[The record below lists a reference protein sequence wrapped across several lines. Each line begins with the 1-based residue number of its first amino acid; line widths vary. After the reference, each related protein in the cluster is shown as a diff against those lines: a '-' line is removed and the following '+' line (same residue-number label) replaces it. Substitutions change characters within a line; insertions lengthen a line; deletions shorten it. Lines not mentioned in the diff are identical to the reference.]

1 MDLDAQCIPL
11 AHILTYFSIRE
22 KPRFEVDNGLAPL
35 DSERP
40 SRERHIET
48 LISITLGMDYQEIF
62 QNLGV
67 DLSDGV
73 IADRYLSTRQVLTL
87 VEQAIDRLNMPYL
100 GLFIGNI
107 MTVSHYGM
115 AGLAVVTQPNLRECC
130 LLLSRFCREY
140 FPPLEISVHVDED
153 VSWIAIEENISL
165 KPYQEFFIELNFVSF
180 YNMVYDLVGHD
191 SKMMPIRIELAYPEP
206 AWGHIYRRYFNCPV
220 VFNRPQN
227 RMIRKTHGIDLDL
240 PLANRLLAIT
250 AEKVFLQNIPTRAM
264 KYLPLK
270 LKHFLA
276 RSYGAY
282 PTLEK
287 SARELG
293 VSSRTLRRKLAE
305 EGTSYKQE
313 VDKVKERFA
322 REYFARGGRS
332 VAELANLLGFS
343 NTPAFTRAFKRW
355 TSLTPSEFILKTTG
369 INIELVD

>member
-1 MDLDAQCIPL
+1 
-11 AHILTYFSIRE
+11 
-22 KPRFEVDNGLAPL
+22 
-35 DSERP
+35 
-40 SRERHIET
+40 
-48 LISITLGMDYQEIF
+48 
-62 QNLGV
+62 
-67 DLSDGV
+67 
-73 IADRYLSTRQVLTL
+73 
-87 VEQAIDRLNMPYL
+87 
-100 GLFIGNI
+100 
-107 MTVSHYGM
+107 
-115 AGLAVVTQPNLRECC
+115 
-130 LLLSRFCREY
+130 
-140 FPPLEISVHVDED
+140 
-153 VSWIAIEENISL
+153 
-165 KPYQEFFIELNFVSF
+165 
-180 YNMVYDLVGHD
+180 
-191 SKMMPIRIELAYPEP
+191 
-206 AWGHIYRRYFNCPV
+206 
-220 VFNRPQN
+220 
-227 RMIRKTHGIDLDL
+227 MIRKTHGIDLDL

-250 AEKVFLQNIPTRAM
+250 AEKVVLQNIPTRAM

-332 VAELANLLGFS
+332 IAELASLLGFANS
-343 NTPAFTRAFKRW
+343 PAFTRAFKRW